1 MKIAG
6 VHKTSLVDGYGVNY
20 VIFFQGCP
28 HDCEGCQN
36 PSTHDPDGGYEITV
50 DEIMADIDACG
61 LITGV
66 TFSGGEPLEQ
76 LPEVLKLLALC
87 KKRGLSTTLYTGYT
101 ALNDVDRLCFRS
113 LEDFRVITYPDTDM
127 IDYIIDGKYDCS
139 QRSYDT
145 PFRGSRNQR
154 LLIHGVDY

>member
-1 MKIAG
+1 MRIAG
-6 VHKTSLVDGYGVNY
+6 VHKTSLVDGIGINY

-28 HDCEGCQN
+28 HGCEGCQN
-36 PSTHDPDGGYEITV
+36 PSTHNSDGGYEISI
-50 DEIMADIDACG
+50 DEIMADIDSCG

-76 LPEVLKLLALC
+76 LPELLTLLALC

-101 ALNDVDRLCFRS
+101 VSVGEKLFFRS
-113 LEDFRVITYPDTDM
+113 LEDSRVICYPDADM
-127 IDYIIDGKYDCS
+127 IDYIVDGKYDCS

-154 LLIHGVDY
+154 MLIHGVDY